1 MPSQDTLKINFQKI
15 KNQLDQLRNKP
26 INLLIAIIAGMFVG
40 IFLFIFAQFFIVSPL
55 KAETIFIVEQG
66 SSGQKIAQQLTQ
78 KNIISSPLFFRIFL
92 KLSGKDGKIH
102 AGEYAFKANESIG
115 DIAGKMIQGEVF
127 FRQITIIEGATVK
140 QIRQQLQENQFLSGK
155 ITQSPEEGSLL
166 PQTYNFIANTGRDE
180 MLKRMGEAM
189 AETLDSLWEQRD
201 KDIFIKT
208 KREAIILASIIERE
222 TGIASER
229 GRVASVFYNRL
240 INDWPL
246 QTDPSLIYYASN
258 RLGFLNRPIRQ
269 SDLRRKHP
277 YNTYRNRG
285 LPPTAIAN
293 PSKDALYATLHPKK
307 TRYFFFVA
315 DGKGGHAFSRT
326 LKEHNEHVKKWREIE
341 KQRKKAAQ

>member
-1 MPSQDTLKINFQKI
+1 MQ
-15 KNQLDQLRNKP
+15 
-26 INLLIAIIAGMFVG
+26 
-40 IFLFIFAQFFIVSPL
+40 
-55 KAETIFIVEQG
+55 
-66 SSGQKIAQQLTQ
+66 
-78 KNIISSPLFFRIFL
+78 
-92 KLSGKDGKIH
+92 
-102 AGEYAFKANESIG
+102 GEYAFKANASIG
-115 DIAGKMIQGEVF
+115 DIAGKMIQGAVF

-140 QIRQQLQENQFLSGK
+140 QIRQQLQANQFLSGK
-155 ITQSPEEGSLL
+155 ITLTPEEGSLL

-180 MLKRMGEAM
+180 MLKRMAEAM
-189 AETLDSLWEQRD
+189 DKTLDSLWEQREQ
-201 KDIFIKT
+201 DIFIKT

-222 TGIASER
+222 TGVASER

-269 SDLRRKHP
+269 SDLRRNHP

-307 TRYFFFVA
+307 NQIFLFC
-315 DGKGGHAFSRT
+315 G
-326 LKEHNEHVKKWREIE
+326 
-341 KQRKKAAQ
+341 